1 MEPQSKKILAS
12 FLIIQALF
20 AIVYWL
26 FPAKDP
32 RESLWK
38 NLENRKFTCT
48 LIEFEP
54 NVSTKDLRTLA
65 TLNGNY
71 KVGLWHTIYS
81 DSENVLSYSLRDT
94 QNVQITLLDPRTNT
108 IKAIAASSA
117 LVQELFLLYQ
127 PLNWKVSCHS
137 AF

>member
-1 MEPQSKKILAS
+1 MQPQTKNILIS
-12 FLIIQALF
+12 FLIVQAVF
-20 AIVYWL
+20 AAFYWL
-26 FPAKDP
+26 FPSKDP
-32 RESLWK
+32 RDALWK
-38 NLENRKFTCT
+38 NLENKKFTCT

-54 NVSTKDLRTLA
+54 NLSTKDLKTLA

-81 DSENVLSYSLRDT
+81 DSENILSYSLRDA

-127 PLNWKVSCHS
+127 PLNWKVSCLS
-137 AF
+137 SL